1 MKLYHGTTPEN
12 AEVIEE
18 ELFQGSFLKEL
29 TDGFSTT
36 GEATDG
42 FVFCSDDPDEAL
54 SYGEALFVIEVN
66 GDFFFQKSPMTGAN
80 EYAVPVED
88 VNYKFGFE
96 RTQ

>member
-12 AEVIEE
+12 AEIIEE

-36 GEATDG
+36 GEATEG
-42 FVFCSDDPDEAL
+42 FVFCSDDRDEAL
-54 SYGEALFVIEVN
+54 TYGEALFEIEVS
-66 GDFFFQKSPMTGAN
+66 GDFFFQQSPMTGAN

-96 RTQ
+96 RFQ